1 MNRGRQWILAR
12 PISRGFLLRLGVVL
26 LLSLALMMWTA
37 RNIGLDPVEFVHGLP
52 WVWDLLSRMFPPNW
66 SFLHKLARPVAETLQ
81 IALWGTLLGG
91 VLAVPVCFLAA
102 RNLSPHPLVFHGT
115 RQVLNAARGINEI
128 IFALV
133 FVAAVGLG
141 PFAGVLALSI
151 HGAGML
157 GKFFAEAIEDV
168 DPGPLEALRATGA
181 HPAQVIVFGVMPQ
194 TLPSWIASLLY
205 RLEVNLRTATVL
217 GMIGAGGIGFEL
229 VSSMKLFQYQDT
241 AVCVIVILVMVM
253 VTDALSSRLRA
264 KILAP

>member
-1 MNRGRQWILAR
+1 LILAR
-12 PISRGFLLRLGVVL
+12 PVSRAFLLKLVFSLVVVL
-26 LLSLALMMWTA
+26 ALLVWTA
-37 RNIGLDPVEFVHGLP
+37 HNIGLDPVEFVHGLP

-66 SFLHKLARPVAETLQ
+66 AFFHKLLRPVAETLQ
-81 IALWGTLLGG
+81 IALWGTILGAA
-91 VLAVPVCFLAA
+91 LAVPVCFLAA
-102 RNLSPHPLVFHGT
+102 RNLSPHPIVFHAV

-168 DPGPLEALRATGA
+168 DQGPLDALRATGA
-181 HPAQVIVFGVMPQ
+181 HPAQVIVFGVLPQ
-194 TLPSWIASLLY
+194 TLPSWIASISY
-205 RLEVNLRTATVL
+205 RFEVNLRTATVL

-241 AVCVIVILVMVM
+241 AVCVLVILVMVM
-253 VTDALSSRLRA
+253 LTDGMSSWLRG
-264 KILAP
+264 KILQA

>member
-1 MNRGRQWILAR
+1 MSQRPRLILAR
-12 PISRGFLLRLGVVL
+12 PISRSFLLKLGFALVVA
-26 LLSLALMMWTA
+26 LALLAWTA
-37 RNIGLDPVEFVHGLP
+37 HNIGLDPAEFVHGLP

-66 SFLHKLARPVAETLQ
+66 AFFPKLIRPVAETLQ
-81 IALWGTLLGG
+81 IALWGTLLGAA
-91 VLAVPVCFLAA
+91 LAVPVCFLAA
-102 RNLSPHPLVFHGT
+102 RNLSPHPIIFHAV
-115 RQVLNAARGINEI
+115 RQILNAARGINEI

-168 DPGPLEALRATGA
+168 DQGPLEALQATGA
-181 HPAQVIVFGVMPQ
+181 HPAQVIVFGVLPQ
-194 TLPSWIASLLY
+194 TLPSWIASVLY
-205 RLEVNLRTATVL
+205 RFEVNLRTATVL

-241 AVCVIVILVMVM
+241 AVCVLVILVMVM
-253 VTDALSSRLRA
+253 LTDALSSWLRA
-264 KILAP
+264 KILAA